1 MIYTFLSLVPTN
13 IAVNGI
19 LQERPNVILIN
30 ALSKEE
36 AIKKAEETAL
46 SLMGVPKNTSTTTTK
61 SYNNILVAETSE
73 IDFLNAL
80 SIQKISLI
88 DNTKAPKDNSLYL
101 LKYLKD
107 KHGDLKISTII
118 NKLKKPN

>member
-13 IAVNGI
+13 IAINGI

-46 SLMGVPKNTSTTTTK
+46 SLMGVPKNTSITTTK
-61 SYNNILVAETSE
+61 SHNNILVAETSE

-80 SIQKISLI
+80 SIQKIILNDIPRASR
-88 DNTKAPKDNSLYL
+88 APKDNSLYL

-118 NKLKKPN
+118 NKLN